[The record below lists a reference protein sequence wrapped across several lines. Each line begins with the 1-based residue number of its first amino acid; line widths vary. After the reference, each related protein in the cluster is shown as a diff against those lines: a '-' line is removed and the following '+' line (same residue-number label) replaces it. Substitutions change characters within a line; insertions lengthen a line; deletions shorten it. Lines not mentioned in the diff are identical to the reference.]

1 MQKTIKKTIINNS
14 IYLELITEIAS
25 QIVESE
31 LGSYCIENENG
42 DLVYSEEQQ
51 ECFNSTF
58 DFIECLF
65 NKTGNIFSD

>member
-25 QIVESE
+25 KIVENE
-31 LGSYCIENENG
+31 FGYSYIENENN

-58 DFIECLF
+58 DFIECIL
-65 NKTGNIFSD
+65 NKTGNIFSE

>member
-1 MQKTIKKTIINNS
+1 MQKTIKKTILNNS

-25 QIVESE
+25 KIVENE
-31 LGSYCIENENG
+31 LGSSYIENDNG
-42 DLVYSEEQQ
+42 DLVYSDEQQ

-58 DFIECLF
+58 DFIECIL